1 LGDPKGRQPS
11 IIDALIRVGLIEKFR
26 EAETSVP
33 MLVLT
38 IGRSWE
44 RRVRTLQA
52 TADNIG
58 AICRSSSESE
68 HDRRVELCRQNVPIR
83 GGVPFL
89 CCVTLVLQ
97 EQQTME
103 RIVEI
108 KILIAFEDEYHIYQ
122 GTIAATIRILR
133 PHAEVETVGLEAL
146 GEKVERFDPQVVISS
161 LSRIASSDGVSAWIE
176 LSIDPARPTK
186 IHAGERCSEMLNPTL
201 DKLLAVIDEL
211 DHSDVTNAD
220 N

>member
-1 LGDPKGRQPS
+1 MP
-11 IIDALIRVGLIEKFR
+11 FR
-26 EAETSVP
+26 
-33 MLVLT
+33 
-38 IGRSWE
+38 
-44 RRVRTLQA
+44 
-52 TADNIG
+52 
-58 AICRSSSESE
+58 
-68 HDRRVELCRQNVPIR
+68 
-83 GGVPFL
+83 

-97 EQQTME
+97 EQQSMW

-122 GTIAATIRILR
+122 GTIAASISILR

-146 GEKVERFDPQVVISS
+146 EQKVECFEPQVVISS
-161 LSRIASSDGVSAWIE
+161 LSRIANSDGVSAWIE

-186 IHAGERCSEMLNPTL
+186 IHAGERCSEMFNSTL